1 MRYSRCVSNVPVNLD
16 VLQASTLQR
25 YYQDNPGAQGSGTYA
40 QSFPVTPL
48 LPYPALRLSQ
58 LSVRW
63 DFPFAAGEQATIRLY
78 IYRKASEFGAF
89 NLIQATDPFV
99 ADNTRGWSW
108 THQVSNL
115 IRVGPV
121 FNLNPETDSIAVS
134 NVYVSGPSPTARAL
148 RVCFS
153 MIPDDAPVAI
163 PFGAPEPDVWPPP
176 P

>member
-1 MRYSRCVSNVPVNLD
+1 MSNVPVNLD

-48 LPYPALRLSQ
+48 LPYPTLVLTQ

-89 NLIQATDPFV
+89 NLIQTTDPFV
-99 ADNTRGWSW
+99 ADSSKGWSW
-108 THQVSNL
+108 THQVPGL
-115 IRVGPV
+115 IRSGLVH
-121 FNLNPETDSIAVS
+121 NLNPDTDSIAVS
-134 NVYVSGPSPTARAL
+134 NVYVAGPAPTARAL

-153 MIPDDAPVAI
+153 MVPTDGTIAV
-163 PFGAPEPDVWPPP
+163 PFGAPDPNVWPPP